1 MNAEQLDLRTP
12 LQKEKDERN
21 EKIFQEY
28 KKILENPPE
37 KFTKWAIWRAIGAKY
52 GLKAQGVRV
61 ILSKRNDF
69 FFFF

>member
-1 MNAEQLDLRTP
+1 MNMNAKELDLRTP
-12 LQKEKDERN
+12 LQKEKAERN

-28 KKILENPPE
+28 TKILENPP
-37 KFTKWAIWRAIGAKY
+37 KKATKWAIWRAIGEKY

-69 FFFF
+69 FE